1 MNYRQTFESNKDK
14 SLVRAIAE
22 DILPYIQKIKDE
34 TGIYTVGEFENLMS
48 DRNGDIGLTDEVI
61 SELVDMGFEFDED
74 QDSNDSEP
82 DSFEGYPGMKYS
94 LNEKGAKLSSKK
106 STYFK
111 GLNPDQKSKKQAQ
124 MKRQAKMSDSDSTA
138 YKPMAGDL
146 DKDGKFKGSKVKS
159 SYTKKVNSDLSETKV
174 FKFSEWMQVN
184 ESGPADTSLKAKA
197 KKYKMPFG
205 ILKQVFNR
213 GMAAWKTGHRPGQS
227 QQAWAH
233 ARVNSFVTK
242 SSGTWG
248 KADKDLAQKVRA
260 SKKG

>member
-1 MNYRQTFESNKDK
+1 MNNRQTFESNKDK
-14 SLVRAIAE
+14 SLVRSIAE

-74 QDSNDSEP
+74 LDSIDSKP
-82 DSFEGYPGMKYS
+82 DSFEGFPGLEYS
-94 LNEKGAKLSSKK
+94 LNEKGTKLSDKK
-106 STYFK
+106 SPYFK

-124 MKRQAKMSDSDSTA
+124 MSDSDSTA

-146 DKDGKFKGSKVKS
+146 DKNGKFKGSKVKS

-184 ESGPADTSLKAKA
+184 ESGPADTSLKVKA

>member
-1 MNYRQTFESNKDK
+1 MKYQPTFESNKDK

-34 TGIYTVGEFENLMS
+34 TGIYTVGEFENLMR
-48 DRNGDIGLTDEVI
+48 DRNGDMGLTDEVI
-61 SELVDMGFEFDED
+61 SELVDMGFEFDQD
-74 QDSNDSEP
+74 PDSNDSGL
-82 DSFEGYPGMKYS
+82 DNFEGYPGMKYS
-94 LNEKGAKLSSKK
+94 LNEKGNKLSGKTSP
-106 STYFK
+106 YFK
-111 GLNPDQKSKKQAQ
+111 GLTTDQKSKKQAQ

-146 DKDGKFKGSKVKS
+146 DKNGKFKGSKVKS
-159 SYTKKVNSDLSETKV
+159 SYTKEVNRDLSETKV
-174 FKFSEWMQVN
+174 FKFAEWMQVN